1 MSEKKKGKNNPH
13 YGIGPMKGKKMSN
26 ETKRKIGIS
35 NSGYNNKNSKSVLQF
50 SLDNILIKEWS
61 SSGEVGRVLKV
72 SQGNISNCC
81 NKKQK
86 TAYGFIWRYKE
97 DLC

>member
-1 MSEKKKGKNNPH
+1 MS
-13 YGIGPMKGKKMSN
+13 SS
-26 ETKRKIGIS
+26 TKLKIGIS
-35 NSGYNNKNSKSVLQF
+35 NSGYNNKNSKPVLQF
-50 SLDNILIKEWS
+50 NLDNILIKEWS
-61 SSGEVGRVLKV
+61 SSGEVGRVLNI

-81 NKKQK
+81 NRKQK